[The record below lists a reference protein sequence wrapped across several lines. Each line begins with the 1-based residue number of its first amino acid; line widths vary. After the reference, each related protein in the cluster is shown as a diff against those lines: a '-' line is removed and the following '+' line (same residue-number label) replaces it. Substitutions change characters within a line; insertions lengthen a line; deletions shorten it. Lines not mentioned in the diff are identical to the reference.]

1 MYFGG
6 AGASDL
12 EHLRRCEEVHPVGGL
27 DRFDVASHPPPVA
40 GIDPGGGRDALPW
53 QGLESTVQGLL
64 VVLDHHNV
72 VITPITYPLG
82 RVCLGVYGVGG
93 DHFPVEVEGFEQIR
107 QGKDVVGLVRHSLL
121 GQGLAGGVVQRL
133 QEMRR

>member
-12 EHLRRCEEVHPVGGL
+12 DHLRRCEEVHPDGVL
-27 DRFDVASHPPPVA
+27 DRFDGASHPPPVA
-40 GIDPGGGRDALPW
+40 GIDPEGGRDALPW

-72 VITPITYPLG
+72 VIHP
-82 RVCLGVYGVGG
+82 
-93 DHFPVEVEGFEQIR
+93 DHV
-107 QGKDVVGLVRHSLL
+107 ST
-121 GQGLAGGVVQRL
+121 GQGLSGCVW
-133 QEMRR
+133 RRR